1 MQVEFSVG
9 KYIWNCFLKNY
20 FQVYCNYS
28 HFMPVIGPLCQF
40 CQDIDLWLSFRFLI
54 YLEHFG
60 QSRDLLVPQILYYP
74 YPLHATPLVHYPAG
88 LRMCCLFPWNVGG
101 NCHYHLWISTLAS
114 PSVQIFS
121 HLHCQLLSPFP
132 REYFQISVVPMA
144 FFWPVRHHS
153 RLSFY
158 KIGKAFC

>member
-1 MQVEFSVG
+1 MT
-9 KYIWNCFLKNY
+9 I
-20 FQVYCNYS
+20 
-28 HFMPVIGPLCQF
+28 HILCQWL
-40 CQDIDLWLSFRFLI
+40 DICVSFVKILTFWLSFCFLI

-60 QSRDLLVPQILYYP
+60 QSCDLVAPQIPYYP
-74 YPLHATPLVHYPAG
+74 YPPHATRLVHYLAG
-88 LRMCCLFPWNVGG
+88 LRMCCLFPWNVSG

-121 HLHCQLLSPFP
+121 HLHCQHLSPFP

-144 FFWPVRHHS
+144 FFWPVKHGS

-158 KIGKAFC
+158 KNW